1 MNILE
6 RMIEYLCSDDFF
18 DVIIVLVF
26 AVVLINIIRVIIQA

>member
-18 DVIIVLVF
+18 DVIKVLVF

>member
-18 DVIIVLVF
+18 DVIVVLVF
-26 AVVLINIIRVIIQA
+26 VVVLINIVREII

>member
-18 DVIIVLVF
+18 DVIKVLVF
-26 AVVLINIIRVIIQA
+26 AVVLINIVREIL

>member
-18 DVIIVLVF
+18 DVIVVLVF
-26 AVVLINIIRVIIQA
+26 AVVLINIIRVII

>member
-18 DVIIVLVF
+18 DVIVVMVF
-26 AVVLINIIRVIIQA
+26 AVVLINIVRVIIQA

>member
-18 DVIIVLVF
+18 DVIVVLVF

>member
-18 DVIIVLVF
+18 DVIVVLVF
-26 AVVLINIIRVIIQA
+26 VVVLINIIRVII

>member
-18 DVIIVLVF
+18 DVIVVLVF
-26 AVVLINIIRVIIQA
+26 VVVLINIIRVIIQA